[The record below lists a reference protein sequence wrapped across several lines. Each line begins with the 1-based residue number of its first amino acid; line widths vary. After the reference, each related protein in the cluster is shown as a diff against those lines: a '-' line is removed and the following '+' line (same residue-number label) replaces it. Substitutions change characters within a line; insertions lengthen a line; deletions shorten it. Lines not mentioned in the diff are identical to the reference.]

1 MSEQKRPDT
10 VAELRRIHAMITQ
23 ALDGAL
29 ERSQHFAQAGF
40 PDERTRHALV
50 DYVGCFGKML
60 HDHHLG
66 EDEFVF
72 PYFQE
77 RLLDVPFDVLTAHHQ
92 EMESLLEDIQAA
104 CDTLAGNG
112 HGTEASQ
119 ALLGALTRLSALW
132 HPHIQ
137 LEEAQFT
144 RQALDA
150 LWDEQEEAQFGKAVS
165 EYMQQLVDPK
175 EMQECQAILSGAG

>member
-1 MSEQKRPDT
+1 
-10 VAELRRIHAMITQ
+10 
-23 ALDGAL
+23 
-29 ERSQHFAQAGF
+29 
-40 PDERTRHALV
+40 
-50 DYVGCFGKML
+50 ML

-77 RLLDVPFDVLTAHHQ
+77 RLLDAPFDVLIAHHH

-112 HGTEASQ
+112 QGAEASQ
-119 ALLGALTRLSALW
+119 ALHGVLTRLSALW
-132 HPHIQ
+132 QPHIQ
-137 LEEAQFT
+137 LEEAQLT
-144 RQALDA
+144 REALDT
-150 LWDEQEEAQFGKAVS
+150 LWDAQEEAQFGKAIS
-165 EYMQQLVDPK
+165 EYMQQLVDPL